1 MTQPPEGTDGTPGE
15 GEGADATAARADVM
29 LVRVAGASYALPVAA
44 VREIVRLPPV
54 TRVPGLPAF
63 VAGLANVRGRV
74 LAVID
79 LRPLLRLDAPRGERL
94 VILDGLG
101 VIPSSGRAIVG
112 LVVDA
117 ALNLVHLPEGSLE
130 TLPPG
135 VTPEASSVLDGL
147 TVIDG
152 TPVAVLSPAG
162 LLGLRGRLA
171 GAA

>member
-1 MTQPPEGTDGTPGE
+1 
-15 GEGADATAARADVM
+15 M

-44 VREIVRLPPV
+44 VREIVRLPAV

-79 LRPLLRLDAPRGERL
+79 LRPLLHLEAPRGERL
-94 VILDGLG
+94 VILDGG
-101 VIPSSGRAIVG
+101 TTPTGGRAIAG

-117 ALNLVHLPEGSLE
+117 ALNLARLPAGNLE
-130 TLPPG
+130 ALPPG

-147 TVIDG
+147 AVIDG
-152 TPVAVLSPAG
+152 APVAVLSPAG
-162 LLGLRGRLA
+162 LLGLRGRLTGVA
-171 GAA
+171 